1 MTLLSPLALLVGL
14 TALVPLILHLY
25 QRRRRT
31 VVEFSTNRFF
41 TAAIIRSQRRLRL
54 RRLLLLLLRVATCVF
69 LAFALARP
77 IMSLAGFGGGEGT
90 RDVVLLL
97 DDSLSMQARYARTGD
112 PADGRRTHFE
122 LARQAALEVLAEL
135 SAGDRVAVITFT
147 GREFGNV
154 TRSGLELSEDLL
166 QLAGQVE
173 QLQPTFAAGDAH
185 TALDRAAKLFQDP
198 APRNRLLLVLSDL
211 QAGDWRQMDW
221 PQPVHPISVALVRTA
236 ARAEAHGSWDNV
248 VADQVELSQGT
259 AVVGQPSLLR
269 VRLVNYRAETTPAEL
284 ILDVDG
290 VERLRRPI
298 ELPGESP
305 HVERIPLEFERP
317 GTRRLKLEAHCRD
330 GLAADNTLYA
340 TVRVNPQL
348 PVLLVDGERE
358 AGRGRSAAFFLRAA
372 LRAVSAE
379 GDAIQVETIRPQELS
394 ATTLNGQRVVI
405 LSAVRRL
412 SVAQLGELE
421 RFVQAGG
428 GLAIFLGEY
437 TDRVFYN
444 EVMGAATRPL
454 GGLLPAELQ
463 TLVEAQE
470 TVEPLHILNAD
481 LDHPI
486 LQRFKGTLRSA
497 LAGVS
502 VYRVYAARPRGGW
515 VLAALDR
522 DLPLLVERSYGRGRV
537 LLCTTAAHPR
547 WTNLPLRRLF
557 VPLCS
562 RTVSY
567 LAGGGSG
574 WDGHGG
580 RVVGED
586 LELLRGGWDVS
597 RPVYFER
604 PDGARDRAMVKVI
617 EADPVAYVPAEEVKR
632 PGFYRLESSPD
643 EPRASARVATAT
655 GEMRGTA
662 QHLAVNV
669 PRRESSPDVLDLAVA
684 EKLAGNWRLHVID
697 DVAAGAPAGRD
708 DPSDARKRGSLL
720 STGWLSRGVW
730 DTLLWTVFV
739 FVLAEPIIAN
749 QIIRLRRKRNAGPSS
764 RAWRAA

>member
-54 RRLLLLLLRVATCVF
+54 RRLLLLLLRVATCVL
-69 LAFALARP
+69 LALALARP

-112 PADGRRTHFE
+112 TADGSRTRFE

-135 SAGDRVAVITFT
+135 SAGDRAAVITFT

-185 TALDRAAKLFQDP
+185 TALGRAARLFQDP

-211 QAGDWRQMDW
+211 QAGDWRQMEW
-221 PQPVHPISVALVRTA
+221 PQPVHPISVGLA
-236 ARAEAHGSWDNV
+236 
-248 VADQVELSQGT
+248 

-290 VERLRRPI
+290 TERLRRPI
-298 ELPGESP
+298 ELGGESP
-305 HVERIPLEFERP
+305 QVERIPLEFERP
-317 GTRRLKLEAHCRD
+317 GTRRLKLEVHCRD

-358 AGRGRSAAFFLRAA
+358 AGRGRSVAFFLRAA

-379 GDAIQVETIRPQELS
+379 GDAIQVETIRPEELS
-394 ATTLNGQRVVI
+394 AATLNGQRVVI

-412 SVAQLGELE
+412 SVAQLEELE
-421 RFVQAGG
+421 RFVQAGA
-428 GLAIFLGEY
+428 GLAIVLGEY

-481 LDHPI
+481 LDHPV

-502 VYRVYAARPRGGW
+502 VYRVYATRPRAGW

-537 LLCTTAAHPR
+537 LLCTTGTHPR
-547 WTNLPLRRLF
+547 WTNLPLRRVF

-574 WDGHGG
+574 WEGQAG

-604 PDGARDRAMVKVI
+604 PDGARGRAMVKVV
-617 EADPVAYVPAEEVKR
+617 EADPVAYVPASEVNR
-632 PGFYRLESSPD
+632 PGFYALQGRVASGAGGERRTGQTPV
-643 EPRASARVATAT
+643 PRA
-655 GEMRGTA
+655 
-662 QHLAVNV
+662 LAVNL
-669 PRRESSPDVLDLAVA
+669 PRRESSPDVLDVGVA

-697 DVAAGAPAGRD
+697 DAAAEPRTGRD
-708 DPSDARKRGSLL
+708 DPSAARQHGSLL
-720 STGWLSRGVW
+720 SAGWLSRGVW
-730 DTLLWTVFV
+730 DTLLWTVFA

-749 QIIRLRRKRNAGPSS
+749 QIIRFR
-764 RAWRAA
+764 RAARQMHKRRAA